1 MFLARAKVQISKSL
15 HCAAL
20 HCTAMCVCVGW
31 GGWVCV
37 CVAGCISWSRQ
48 AVPGV
53 LLDVYVSCA
62 PPPHLYCTGTPF
74 YAALLALQHLL
85 HTFATFPVNSC
96 TDWKFENATNFR
108 FGATILTQPSPL
120 PCVAL
125 QLQRL
130 PSLALY
136 ALYLSLK
143 YKGIAVL
150 RNIHAC
156 VALQLQR
163 LPSLALYTFYLS
175 LK

>member
-1 MFLARAKVQISKSL
+1 MIMTS
-15 HCAAL
+15 CA
-20 HCTAMCVCVGW
+20 W
-31 GGWVCV
+31 